1 MKNTVKEFSDLFSLI
16 SRLID
21 NISGATLRALTAVV
35 IIGRLLVK
43 PVEIAI
49 GILRDFEARRE
60 ERRLKKAKRNESA
73 KGSSS
78 SFFFIAKES
87 A

>member
-1 MKNTVKEFSDLFSLI
+1 MRNTVKEFSDLFSLV

-21 NISGATLRALTAVV
+21 CVSGALLRTLTAIV
-35 IIGRLLVK
+35 IIGKLFVK

-78 SFFFIAKES
+78 PFFL
-87 A
+87 